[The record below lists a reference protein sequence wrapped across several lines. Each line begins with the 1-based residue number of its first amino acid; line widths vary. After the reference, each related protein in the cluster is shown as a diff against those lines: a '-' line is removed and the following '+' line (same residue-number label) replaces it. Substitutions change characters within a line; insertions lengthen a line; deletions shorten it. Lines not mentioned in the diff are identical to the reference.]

1 MAALAPHTAHA
12 LRTRARASQRRLQ
25 RVAVITF
32 LFVAAA
38 LFAGALACYWLIRRL
53 SRP

>member
-12 LRTRARASQRRLQ
+12 LRSRARASHRRLQ
-25 RVAVITF
+25 RVAVIAF

-38 LFAGALACYWLIRRL
+38 LFAVAVACHWLFRRL
-53 SRP
+53 SRS